1 MATFSQGFLN
11 ALTRPSFGQGLFQLG
26 QGIGQAPGM
35 FTQQQKQEEQLS
47 KLKTL
52 PPLERAQYALQTA
65 KTPQEINAAQ
75 QNIDRILES
84 QRVAAER
91 AAEEERERIKIGI
104 FKGMGNEYLDLYT
117 IGVSEEEIVK
127 RHREVGQQETKQ
139 SYGKVL
145 GLPEDVVN
153 ALTMEQVIDRVEAQ
167 KTEEGKDNFV
177 KFMKT
182 TKGSINEEN
191 YEEAVELAVSA
202 NGVQGIQQINN
213 MYKETLARQARAKN
227 ERLVDANISLKT
239 EMQGTS
245 FFGSP
250 SLTKVKVALDENGN
264 LTPESTAYLNKV
276 ATSAFIPAANI
287 NWPPTVTKPSSGT
300 TSTPEG
306 EDPND
311 PFVGSLDI

>member
-1 MATFSQGFLN
+1 MARISEQVLAGLARPAFAQGMFD
-11 ALTRPSFGQGLFQLG
+11 LG
-26 QGIGQAPGM
+26 AAIGQAPGM
-35 FTQQQKQEEQLS
+35 FIRQQKQEEQLS

-52 PPLERAQYALQTA
+52 SPLERAQYALQTA
-65 KTPQEINAAQ
+65 KTSQEINAAQ
-75 QNIDRILES
+75 QNINRILES

-91 AAEEERERIKIGI
+91 AAAEEREKMKIEV

-182 TKGSINEEN
+182 TKGSITEEN

-213 MYKETLARQARAKN
+213 MYKETLARQAKAKN

-250 SLTKVKVALDENGN
+250 SLTRVKVALDENGN

-311 PFVGSLDI
+311 PFVGSLGI

>member
-1 MATFSQGFLN
+1 MARFGQQFLQQMAN
-11 ALTRPSFGQGLFQLG
+11 PSFGKGLFTAAQQLG
-26 QGIGQAPGM
+26 AAPGR
-35 FTQQQKQEEQLS
+35 KREEEEKKERLEMLRSLS
-47 KLKTL
+47 PLK
-52 PPLERAQYALQTA
+52 RAEYALQTA

-84 QRVAAER
+84 QRVAAAR
-91 AAEEERERIKIGI
+91 TAEEELEKTKTGI
-104 FKGMGNEYLDLYT
+104 FKAMGDDYLDLYT
-117 IGVSEEEIVK
+117 IGVSEGEIVK
-127 RHREVGQQETKQ
+127 RHREAAQQETKR

-145 GLPEDVVN
+145 GLPEDIVD
-153 ALTMEQVIDRVEAQ
+153 ALSVEQVIDRVEAQ

-177 KFMKT
+177 KFMQK

-191 YEEAVELAVSA
+191 YEEAVKLAVSA

-213 MYKETLARQARAKN
+213 MYKETLARQAKAKN

-245 FFGSP
+245 LFGSP
-250 SLTKVKVALDENGN
+250 SLTKIKIALDENGN

-287 NWPPTVTKPSSGT
+287 NWPPTVTKPSGNT
-300 TSTPEG
+300 TSTPKG

-311 PFVGSLDI
+311 PFVGSLGI